1 MYALSVLIAISWI
14 FILWCP
20 SFRHWTGAT
29 STTAAASGHSRPAT
43 ASATRDGGRRR
54 QYVLRT
60 VTGDDASG
68 APDTQHQ
75 ILEEEIFEEGIPPT
89 RATTANIGAR
99 REQYSSAAA
108 AVQQQPPPALN
119 PTASSELVLSAVA
132 VPAPAPLQRQH
143 HQRTAMT
150 SQSLHYHQ
158 PRSEYWYPIS
168 SVRVARVFVEGAGS
182 MQLVKFVV
190 KCSYVPNHK

>member
-60 VTGDDASG
+60 VTGDAVSG
-68 APDTQHQ
+68 APDTQQ

-132 VPAPAPLQRQH
+132 VPAPAPTLQRQ

>member
-1 MYALSVLIAISWI
+1 M
-14 FILWCP
+14 
-20 SFRHWTGAT
+20 
-29 STTAAASGHSRPAT
+29 
-43 ASATRDGGRRR
+43 
-54 QYVLRT
+54 LRT

-68 APDTQHQ
+68 APDTQQ

-99 REQYSSAAA
+99 PEQYSSAAA
-108 AVQQQPPPALN
+108 AVQQPPPALN
-119 PTASSELVLSAVA
+119 PASSELVLSAVA
-132 VPAPAPLQRQH
+132 VRAPAPLQRQH
-143 HQRTAMT
+143 QHTAMT